1 VKITTSVQPQ
11 LGKTRVLMPDPTLL
25 VVEDAREHAIL
36 VRVAA
41 RRALPGLD
49 VRVAGDG
56 REGIAYLA
64 GTPPFQDRR
73 SHPHP
78 SLVIL
83 DLIMPEIDGY
93 QVLEWIRR
101 ERGTESVPVVVLTA
115 SPDPEAESRSLSLG
129 ASAFYRKPDTLERL
143 GGMVKEIVE
152 THLATELTTGPL
164 GLAI

>member
-1 VKITTSVQPQ
+1 MT
-11 LGKTRVLMPDPTLL
+11 DPTLL
-25 VVEDAREHAIL
+25 VIEDAREHAIL

-78 SLVIL
+78 SLIIL
-83 DLIMPEIDGY
+83 DLIMPVVDGY
-93 QVLEWIRR
+93 GVLQWIID
-101 ERGTESVPVVVLTA
+101 ERGRDTVPVVVLTS
-115 SPDPEAESRSLSLG
+115 SPDPDAESRSMALG
-129 ASAFYRKPDTLERL
+129 ASAFYQKPDTLERL
-143 GGMVKEIVE
+143 GEVVKEIVE
-152 THLATELTTGPL
+152 NHLGKELTAGPL
-164 GLAI
+164 GLSL

>member
-1 VKITTSVQPQ
+1 MSVHASLGAIQ
-11 LGKTRVLMPDPTLL
+11 LLMPDPTLL
-25 VVEDAREHAIL
+25 VIEDAREHAIL

-83 DLIMPEIDGY
+83 DLIMPEVDGF
-93 QVLEWIRR
+93 QVLEWM
-101 ERGTESVPVVVLTA
+101 RGEHGPEATPVVVLTS
-115 SPDPEAESRSLSLG
+115 SPDPEAEGRSLSLG
-129 ASAFYRKPDTLERL
+129 ASAFYRKPETLDRL
-143 GGMVKEIVE
+143 GEIVKSIVDN
-152 THLATELTTGPL
+152 HLGEEVTSGPL
-164 GLAI
+164 GLRI

>member
-1 VKITTSVQPQ
+1 
-11 LGKTRVLMPDPTLL
+11 MPDPTLL
-25 VVEDAREHAIL
+25 VIEDAREHAVL

-73 SHPHP
+73 SHPRP

-83 DLIMPEIDGY
+83 DLIMPDVDGY
-93 QVLEWIRR
+93 AVLEWIRAQ
-101 ERGTESVPVVVLTA
+101 GSADVAPVVVLTG
-115 SPDPEAESRSLSLG
+115 SPDPEAEGRSLALG
-129 ASAFYRKPDTLERL
+129 ASAFYRKPHDLEGL
-143 GGMVKEIVE
+143 GRVVKEIVE
-152 THLATELTTGPL
+152 SYLGKEVAAGAL

>member
-1 VKITTSVQPQ
+1 MRTESGVIP
-11 LGKTRVLMPDPTLL
+11 LFMPDPTLL
-25 VVEDAREHAIL
+25 VIEDAREHAIL

-83 DLIMPEIDGY
+83 DLIMPEVDGY
-93 QVLEWIRR
+93 QVLEWIR
-101 ERGTESVPVVVLTA
+101 EQRGPETLPVVVLTS
-115 SPDPEAESRSLSLG
+115 SPDPEAEGRSIALG
-129 ASAFYRKPDTLERL
+129 ASGFYRKPDTLDRL
-143 GGMVKEIVE
+143 GEVVKEIVE
-152 THLATELTTGPL
+152 NHLGKELTAGPL

>member
-1 VKITTSVQPQ
+1 
-11 LGKTRVLMPDPTLL
+11 MPDPTLL

-78 SLVIL
+78 ALVIL
-83 DLIMPEIDGY
+83 DLIMPQVDGY
-93 QVLEWIRR
+93 EVLEWVRSN
-101 ERGTESVPVVVLTA
+101 RGSDSLPVIVLTA
-115 SPDPEAESRSLSLG
+115 SPDPEAEARSLALG
-129 ASAFYRKPDTLERL
+129 ANAFYQKPETLDRL
-143 GGMVKEIVE
+143 GEVVREIVE
-152 THLATELTTGPL
+152 NHLGKELTASPL
-164 GLAI
+164 GLSI